1 MATHSTESAADRF
14 QVSIIIPV
22 FNEAENLGPLL
33 DKIAALSLP
42 SHEVIVVDDGSTDGS
57 AAVAEQAGMKVVR
70 HPYNI
75 GNGAAVKSGMRAA
88 RGRWLVLMDGD
99 GQHKPEDI
107 EKLLAETDKYH
118 MVVGARAKGSKLR
131 FHRYVANQF
140 YNLFACYVT
149 RFRIR
154 DLTSGFRVLPRRE
167 ALRYIDLL
175 PNTFSYPTTITMA
188 FLRSG
193 LTVKYVPI
201 QTLYRAGQSKIKL
214 VKDGVRFLLIIAK
227 IATLFAPFR
236 VFMPVSLAFFFTG
249 LIYYGYTYFQYSR
262 FTNMSVLLFVTSVII
277 FMLGL
282 ISEQV
287 AALRM
292 ERHGAS
298 YEPVR
303 VDLRE
308 MDVDDRT
315 YVVGE
320 ALGVLKRNPEF
331 VEHEMIAR

>member
-1 MATHSTESAADRF
+1 VATHSTKSLADRF
-14 QVSIIIPV
+14 DISIVIPV
-22 FNEAENLGPLL
+22 FNEAENLGKLL
-33 DKIAALSLP
+33 EQIEALRLP
-42 SHEVIVVDDGSTDGS
+42 SSEVIVVDDGSTDGS
-57 AAVAEQAGMKVVR
+57 GQVARNVDVSVVR

-88 RGRWLVLMDGD
+88 RGRWIVLMDGD

-107 EKLLAETDKYH
+107 EKLLAETKNYH
-118 MVVGARAKGSKLR
+118 MVVGARAQGSKLR

-140 YNLFACYVT
+140 YNLFASYVT
-149 RFRIR
+149 RFRIM
-154 DLTSGFRVLPRRE
+154 DLTSGFRALPRRE

-175 PNTFSYPTTITMA
+175 PNTFSYPTTITLA

-214 VKDGVRFLLIIAK
+214 VSDGVRFLLIIAK

-249 LIYYGYTYFQYSR
+249 VSYYAYTFINYNR
-262 FTNMSVLLFVTSVII
+262 FTNMSVLLFITAVII

-282 ISEQV
+282 ISEQI

-292 ERHGAS
+292 ERHAAS
-298 YEPVR
+298 F
-303 VDLRE
+303 DLVLE
-308 MDVDDRT
+308 QADQSQDEHDPPT
-315 YVVGE
+315 TE
-320 ALGVLKRNPEF
+320 AETLLDHEKEL
-331 VEHEMIAR
+331 VEQELYAR